1 MNHQPYEDWLL
12 SDEPLLPEQSRDL
25 QTHLRMC
32 DSCQQLFESWSEVQN
47 LFNVAPSVQ
56 PKAGFST
63 RWLIRLEEE
72 ERKTKQRQSWMMLI
86 LTGGVALF
94 ILLLISINVFTSIDQ
109 PIQLL
114 FLGTS
119 KLTEILSAL
128 NAINE
133 ILSAF
138 VELVSIL
145 IPPMWWIVI
154 VAGISLLGLLWLY
167 SLKQLMQPRRMLL

>member
-1 MNHQPYEDWLL
+1 MNHQPYEDWLF

-25 QTHLRMC
+25 QAHLRMC
-32 DSCQQLFESWSEVQN
+32 GSCQQFSEAWSDVQN
-47 LFNVAPSVQ
+47 LFNVAPLVQ

-63 RWLIRLEEE
+63 RWLTRLEEE

-94 ILLLISINVFTSIDQ
+94 ILLLMGINVFASIDQ
-109 PIQLL
+109 PIQIL

-119 KLTEILSAL
+119 KLTEMLSAL
-128 NAINE
+128 KAINE
-133 ILSAF
+133 ILSAS

-145 IPPMWWIVI
+145 IPPMWWIVFA
-154 VAGISLLGLLWLY
+154 VVISLLSLLWLY
-167 SLKQLMQPRRMLL
+167 SLKQLMQPRRMIL